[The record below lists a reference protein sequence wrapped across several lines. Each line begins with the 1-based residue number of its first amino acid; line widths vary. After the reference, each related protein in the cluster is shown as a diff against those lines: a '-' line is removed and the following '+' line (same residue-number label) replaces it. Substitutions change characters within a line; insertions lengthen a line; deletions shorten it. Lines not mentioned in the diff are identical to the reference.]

1 MLRRDTASKPDIDD
15 DGDGGKNMNRLKAL
29 YDEHGQAVWLDFI
42 ERTLLTGGGLER
54 MVNED
59 GLRGVTSNPSIF
71 QKAIEGS
78 DAYNAQIEAVISE
91 NPGMT
96 VVALYEAVA
105 IEDIRAAADIL
116 AGVWE
121 SNSKSDGFVSL
132 EVSPHLAR
140 DTEGT
145 IAEARRLWQTVDRP
159 NLMIKVPATAE
170 GIPAIEQLISEGIN
184 VNATLMFSLEDYEGV
199 SGAYVR
205 GLEKCDTPASVA
217 SVASFFVSRVD
228 TKVDAALEAIGSDQA
243 LALRG
248 KAAVANAKLAYR
260 RFLEIFHGER
270 FAPLAARGGRVQRP
284 LWASTSTKNP
294 DYSDV
299 LYVDELIGPETVNTL
314 PVATMDAFRDHGH
327 LRTTVTENVGTAEAT
342 LADLAG
348 LGVDFDEVTEQLQ
361 VEGVAA
367 FAASFDQLLAALE
380 TKLG

>member
-1 MLRRDTASKPDIDD
+1 
-15 DGDGGKNMNRLKAL
+15 MNRLKAL
-29 YDEHGQAVWLDFI
+29 FDEQGQAVWLDFI

-78 DAYNAQIEAVISE
+78 EAYDAQIEAVISK
-91 NPGMT
+91 NPEMT

-121 SNSKSDGFVSL
+121 SSSKSDGFVSL

-140 DTEGT
+140 DTEQT
-145 IAEARRLWQTVDRP
+145 IAEARRLWRTVDRP
-159 NLMIKVPATAE
+159 NLMIKVPATAQ

-199 SGAYVR
+199 SGAYIR
-205 GLEKCDTPASVA
+205 GLEKCDTPTSVA

-228 TKVDAALEAIGSDQA
+228 TKVDAALESIGSDEA

-270 FAPLAARGGRVQRP
+270 FAPLAARGARVQRP

-327 LRTTVTENVGTAEAT
+327 VRTKVTEDVEAAEAT

-348 LGVDFDEVTEQLQ
+348 LGVDYDAVTAELQ

>member
-1 MLRRDTASKPDIDD
+1 
-15 DGDGGKNMNRLKAL
+15 MNRLKAL
-29 YDEHGQAVWLDFI
+29 FDEQGQAVWLDFI
-42 ERTLLTGGGLER
+42 ERKLLTGGGLER

-78 DAYNAQIEAVISE
+78 EAYDAQIEALISE
-91 NPGMT
+91 NPGMA
-96 VVALYEAVA
+96 VDALYEAVA

-116 AGVWE
+116 VGVWK
-121 SNSKSDGFVSL
+121 SSSKSDGFVSL

-145 IAEARRLWQTVDRP
+145 IAEARRLWRRVDRP
-159 NLMIKVPATAE
+159 NLMVKVPATAE

-199 SGAYVR
+199 SGAYIR

-228 TKVDAALEAIGSDQA
+228 TKVDAALEAIGSDEA

-270 FAPLAARGGRVQRP
+270 FAPLAARGARVQRP

-314 PVATMDAFRDHGH
+314 PVATMDAFRDHGRV
-327 LRTTVTENVGTAEAT
+327 RTTVTEDVGAAEAT

-348 LGVDFDEVTEQLQ
+348 LGVDFDAVTAELQ

-367 FAASFDQLLAALE
+367 FADSFDKLLAALE

>member
-1 MLRRDTASKPDIDD
+1 
-15 DGDGGKNMNRLKAL
+15 MNRLKAL
-29 YDEHGQAVWLDFI
+29 HDEHGQAVWLDFI

-78 DAYNAQIEAVISE
+78 DAYDAQIEAVISE
-91 NPGMT
+91 SPGMT

-116 AGVWE
+116 AGVWQ

-145 IAEARRLWQTVDRP
+145 IAEARRLWRTVDRP

-199 SGAYVR
+199 SGAYIR
-205 GLEKCDTPASVA
+205 GLEKCDAPASVA

-228 TKVDAALEAIGSDQA
+228 TKVDAALEAIGSDEA

-248 KAAVANAKLAYR
+248 RAAVANAKLAYR

-270 FAPLAARGGRVQRP
+270 FAPLAARGALVQRP

-294 DYSDV
+294 NYSDV

-327 LRTTVTENVGTAEAT
+327 LRTTVTEEVGAAEDT

-348 LGVDFDEVTEQLQ
+348 LGVDFDAVTAELQ

-367 FAASFDQLLAALE
+367 FAASFDKLLAALE